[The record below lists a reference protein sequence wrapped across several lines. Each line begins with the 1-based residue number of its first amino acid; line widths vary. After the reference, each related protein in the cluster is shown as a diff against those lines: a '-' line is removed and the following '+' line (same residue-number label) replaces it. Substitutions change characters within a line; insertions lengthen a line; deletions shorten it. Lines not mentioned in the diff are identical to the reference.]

1 MRLIDLLSLILL
13 LVLMSC
19 ASSSRVKIS
28 SSPDK
33 AEVKV
38 TTNDGETKSLGTT
51 PLEIEGREI
60 YANASRMSM
69 LHVSKEG
76 FETQNI
82 FIAQDSNQENYNI
95 NVKLKTRSEDA
106 KGLEIKARQE
116 KLAKNIAVSNNLI
129 NKKRFEEAE
138 RVLIT
143 ITQDYPYV
151 SVSFD
156 LLGNISYLQRDFRA
170 ALNYY
175 QKSYQ
180 INPENAETKM
190 MIDKLKTMTN

>member
-28 SSPDK
+28 STPDK

-51 PLEIEGREI
+51 PLEIDGREI

-129 NKKRFEEAE
+129 NKKRFEEAA

-151 SVSFD
+151 SVSYD

>member
-13 LVLMSC
+13 MVLMSC
-19 ASSSRVKIS
+19 ASSSRVKIT

-51 PLEIEGREI
+51 PLEIDGKEI

-69 LHVSKEG
+69 VHVSKEG

-82 FIAQDSNQENYNI
+82 FIAQDTNQENYNI

-129 NKKRFEEAE
+129 NKKRYEEAA

-143 ITQDYPYV
+143 ITQDFPYV
-151 SVSFD
+151 SVSYD

-175 QKSYQ
+175 EKSYQ

>member
-13 LVLMSC
+13 LVLISC

-28 SSPDK
+28 STPDK

-38 TTNDGETKSLGTT
+38 TTNDGEMKSLGTT

-129 NKKRFEEAE
+129 NKKRYDEAA

-151 SVSFD
+151 SVSYD